1 MDEKRKQE
9 IEDEEKLRQKIR
21 KKQKSKEQFGCLAV
35 FIVFIIIGFIAISI
49 WATSKTAPTAELKT
63 LDASVRMVSDVP
75 GIEIT
80 NNENVSWNDCKLSL
94 NNDYDRTS
102 VLKLE
107 PHSPLN
113 NPYSLFTKDDGT
125 RFNILLTKPKS
136 VFISCQV
143 NGIERTSYYTF

>member
-35 FIVFIIIGFIAISI
+35 FIIFMIISFIAIGK
-49 WATSKTAPTAELKT
+49 WATSKTSPTVEIKT
-63 LDASVRMVSDVP
+63 LDASVRTVSDIP

-94 NNDYDRTS
+94 NNDYGRTPI
-102 VLKLE
+102 LKLE

-136 VFISCQV
+136 VLISCQV
-143 NGIERTSYYTF
+143 NGVERTGFYSF